1 MRARRPPRKR
11 TWPCAV
17 PVAGRASP
25 SNGST
30 TACSAAPRDLAFVQA
45 RHELGEI
52 AGAEADVEL
61 VAQDVV
67 PAVLAGAG
75 RAGQREDVGA
85 VGDARGG
92 AALHGR
98 GADLLEADPA
108 ERLAE
113 PVDTFLVQP
122 LHRLGRDVAA
132 GDAGAAG
139 RDHDLDPGIVD
150 PLPHLG
156 ADLVDV
162 VG

>member
-1 MRARRPPRKR
+1 MRAKRPSRRR

-17 PVAGRASP
+17 PVAGSASP
-25 SNGST
+25 SNGSAT
-30 TACSAAPRDLAFVQA
+30 SWNLAFVQA
-45 RHELGEI
+45 RHELGEV

-61 VAQDVV
+61 ETQDVV

-75 RAGQREDVGA
+75 RAGQREDIGA

-108 ERLAE
+108 EGLAE
-113 PVDTFLVQP
+113 ALDLLLVQA

-139 RDHDLDPGIVD
+139 RDHDLDLGIVD
-150 PLPHLG
+150 PLLH
-156 ADLVDV
+156 
-162 VG
+162 